1 MVIFL
6 SLNPHQKTLKVFLCI
21 DYTKT
26 KKSENLRAARQR
38 SNCNHWAEQINY
50 KTFCFSANRGSTQ
63 WSSCRPRA
71 SSQRIYPL
79 IFNKIFISFLRYCG
93 NQAMSSTPSQL
104 SIISHQFQQTGQF
117 YPLPNYI
124 KNYVD
129 HVLDQEN
136 LHLKIKNWKDSLEPF
151 HHTQCSQPLL
161 WIHQNEWQ
169 NQELLVLV

>member
-1 MVIFL
+1 
-6 SLNPHQKTLKVFLCI
+6 
-21 DYTKT
+21 
-26 KKSENLRAARQR
+26 
-38 SNCNHWAEQINY
+38 
-50 KTFCFSANRGSTQ
+50 
-63 WSSCRPRA
+63 
-71 SSQRIYPL
+71 
-79 IFNKIFISFLRYCG
+79 
-93 NQAMSSTPSQL
+93 MSSTPSQL

-129 HVLDQEN
+129 HILDQEN

-169 NQELLVLV
+169 NQYLFNTITLMDATYKRQIHRTLSDPKNILPRAHALLPLTSYTQGSWQLESSLNFLTKCNKQLYYVMLIGMLQSR